1 MESKVLGNL
10 LLITINFWTVCK
22 KSLKFQKCVCFNY
35 HTPLAI
41 LTLALLFLLAACW
54 IYGDTTNFFQFLSK
68 SVVPTNDGRP
78 SQQFGQGLSEV
89 AFKRFFVCLF
99 QVLAFSI
106 AWQTCPYL
114 KYSLKHWISSANYLT
129 GAFMVTPQTF
139 FSSSGNP

>member
-1 MESKVLGNL
+1 MKGLGLKHGVEKFGTIDYRLTVHSNSVPFCLQPCASNIYVSSVRGL
-10 LLITINFWTVCK
+10 LGKTLSI

-78 SQQFGQGLSEV
+78 SPQYRQDLSEV
-89 AFKRFFVCLF
+89 AFKQFCL
-99 QVLAFSI
+99 
-106 AWQTCPYL
+106 
-114 KYSLKHWISSANYLT
+114 
-129 GAFMVTPQTF
+129 
-139 FSSSGNP
+139 